1 MTDIPLDDFEKRL
14 ERLVGGRGR
23 RGEPDAL
30 DRALSAFY
38 RGAYRRCLDAL
49 ARAEPG
55 PRVSALREAA
65 SALLA
70 GRPQLGVRPCFEAIR
85 QGASGPDLYAVLVTL
100 LLASGD
106 RARAHRVLRE
116 GLRRAPGHPVL
127 RRQMEAMGVRKPPV
141 VGFLPRS
148 HPVNRWLGRVRH
160 RYRGAHA

>member
-1 MTDIPLDDFEKRL
+1 MSDIPLDDFEKRL
-14 ERLVGGRGR
+14 EQLVGGRVR
-23 RGEPDAL
+23 CAEADAVEQ
-30 DRALSAFY
+30 ALSAFY

-49 ARAEPG
+49 ALAEAG
-55 PRVSALREAA
+55 PWVLALREAA

-70 GRPQLGVRPCFEAIR
+70 GRPQLGVRPCFEALR
-85 QGASGPDLYAVLVTL
+85 RGASGPDLYAVLVTL

-106 RARAHRVLRE
+106 RARAYRVLRE
-116 GLRRAPGHPVL
+116 GIRRAPAHPVL

-141 VGFLPRS
+141 VRFLPRS